1 MRFKCFILV
10 IISYWMLI
18 IYRCLHKSDSHSNG
32 KKLTEKWGKKE
43 EHYLQYALPAQECSH
58 RQYFSLEF
66 VLLDILYFLISFS
79 KGRKKKLN
87 QNPDVTLS
95 TVNRTLSVFHFYK
108 HPTRKLPFTISQNYF
123 DILHRILFA
132 LPICPTMHCKSLP
145 LDYTSYLSKV
155 IDFSTSALVL
165 MLSMHFLL
173 FTHKRSYWS

>member
-1 MRFKCFILV
+1 
-10 IISYWMLI
+10 ML
-18 IYRCLHKSDSHSNG
+18 CLHKNAVTVSIFHWN
-32 KKLTEKWGKKE
+32 LCYWIYCT
-43 EHYLQYALPAQECSH
+43 
-58 RQYFSLEF
+58 FSSVSVRGE
-66 VLLDILYFLISFS
+66 
-79 KGRKKKLN
+79 KKKLN